1 MDNKETVKQE
11 ENKVIIGDKEILESE
26 MTPEQQYLAKQITDL
41 RNKKAKITFDLDQ
54 IEAALNVFQNTFI
67 ASTKEKAEEVLK
79 EEDKPVQEK
88 K

>member
-11 ENKVIIGDKEILESE
+11 ENKAVIGDKEILESE

-67 ASTKEKAEEVLK
+67 QSTQKVADEVLK
-79 EEDKPVQEK
+79 DEK
-88 K
+88 T

>member
-11 ENKVIIGDKEILESE
+11 ENKAIIGDKEILESE